1 MRKFQQE
8 FTLPTICF
16 GGNVFGWTV
25 DEKTAFYLL
34 DSMLD
39 QGINFI
45 DTANNYSHWAP
56 NNVGGESETIL
67 GKWFK
72 TTKKRHQVILS
83 TKVGG
88 SMQGVERGLS
98 RTQIITAVDASLT
111 RLKTDYIDLYY
122 THHDDLNTP
131 LEEVMQTY
139 NELIQ
144 QGKVRYIGA
153 SNMTA
158 DRIVESNS
166 IAQQKGWQGYEVL
179 QPLYNLYDREK
190 YETEY
195 LALVEQNNWSVMPYF
210 ALASGFLTGKYRSLE
225 DVENSAR
232 KNFVKKYI
240 NERGLI
246 IIDEC
251 DRIAKTY
258 GITIAEVALAWLLQQ
273 PTILAPIVSATNAS
287 QLQSLLK
294 ATQLILGAEPV
305 KALNKA
311 SAW

>member
-8 FTLPTICF
+8 FTLPKICF

-25 DEKTAFYLL
+25 DEKTAFHLL

-45 DTANNYSHWAP
+45 DTANNYSYWAP
-56 NNVGGESETIL
+56 NNVGGESEIVL

-72 TTKKRHQVILS
+72 ATRKRHQVILS

-98 RTQIITAVDASLT
+98 RTQIIKAVDASLT

-131 LEEVMQTY
+131 LEEVMRTY

-144 QGKVRYIGA
+144 QGKVRYLGA
-153 SNMTA
+153 SNMAA
-158 DRIVESNS
+158 DRIVESNI
-166 IAQQKGWQGYEVL
+166 IAKQKEWQGYEAL

-225 DVENSAR
+225 DIENSSR
-232 KNFVKKYI
+232 KDFVKKYI
-240 NERGLI
+240 NERGLT

-251 DRIAKTY
+251 GRIAKTY
-258 GITIAEVALAWLLQQ
+258 GASITEVALAWLLQQ
-273 PTILAPIVSATNAS
+273 STISAPIVSATNMM
-287 QLQSLLK
+287 QLQSLIK
-294 ATQLILGAEPV
+294 ATQLILTAEDV
-305 KALNKA
+305 KELNKA
-311 SAW
+311 STW